1 MSTTDLS
8 IDQIIGLNRV
18 GVVAAY
24 RVWMQLEQEQRE
36 TAATAL
42 LDGST
47 PQEILEDVVML
58 VTAMGFDVQLP
69 NEPVVAD
76 EDPTGY
82 GMYL

>member
-24 RVWMQLEQEQRE
+24 RVWMQLEQDQRE

-69 NEPVVAD
+69 SEPVVAD
-76 EDPTGY
+76 EAY

>member
-24 RVWMQLEQEQRE
+24 RVWMQLEQDQRE

-76 EDPTGY
+76 EAY